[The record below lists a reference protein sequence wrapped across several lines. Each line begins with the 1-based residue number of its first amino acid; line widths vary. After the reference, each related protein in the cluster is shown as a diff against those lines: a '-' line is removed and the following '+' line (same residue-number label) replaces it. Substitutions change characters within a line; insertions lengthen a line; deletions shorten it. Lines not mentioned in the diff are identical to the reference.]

1 MMLMGR
7 LRRFVRRRDGAALV
21 EFALIAPLLVALMC
35 GMVEFA
41 NAMRQYHV
49 MEKGVRDAARYA
61 ARVQLSGC
69 TIPAGAITAARNL
82 ALTGRTSGGTN
93 LLPGWTNANT
103 VSVTVSTCF
112 NNSSSTYRGRAQ
124 MPVIQVQATAPYADL
139 GLISVIGLGP
149 INLQVTHQQLWIG
162 A

>member
-1 MMLMGR
+1 MRTNRIL
-7 LRRFVRRRDGAALV
+7 RFVRGRDGAALV
-21 EFALIAPLLVALMC
+21 EFSLIAPLLVALMC
-35 GMVEFA
+35 GMVEFT
-41 NAMRQYHV
+41 NVMRQYHV
-49 MEKGVRDAARYA
+49 MEKGVRDAARYV
-61 ARVQLSGC
+61 ARVQMNGC
-69 TIPAGAITAARNL
+69 TLPAGAITAAQNL

-93 LLPGWTNANT
+93 LLSTWTNPAT

-112 NNSSSTYRGRAQ
+112 DNASSDYRGRTL

-139 GLISVIGLGP
+139 GFLSVIGLGP